1 MELPDLLPN
10 RLNAD
15 AVVFMGCTMKELQ
28 WIVIG
33 TLVASVTILGTL
45 AAVFL
50 DMFMVGAAL
59 SFPVTVAFTWIFAK
73 FLQRLKQGRPKGYLK
88 QRMWRFLVDVMGA
101 ESPYVRRE
109 GRWTLGK
116 SLARYL

>member
-15 AVVFMGCTMKELQ
+15 AVVFLGCTMKELQ

-33 TLVASVTILGTL
+33 TLVGSVTILGTL

-50 DMFMVGAAL
+50 NMFMVGAAL

-73 FLQRLKQGRPKGYLK
+73 LLQRLKQGKAKGYLK
-88 QRMWRFLVDVMGA
+88 QRMWRFLVDVMSV

-109 GRWTLGK
+109 DKWSLG
-116 SLARYL
+116 RYL